1 MRPTGRTLIVSERTR
16 RAIGPR
22 RWSLWQLP
30 ARSLFYVLFVDLAAA
45 AVAGVSVVDWRPSAA
60 ELVWFGLLLLGGII
74 HAEMTKRVERLRRG
88 AAPDLNFLTTDAVWL
103 VSGLLLLPFPLVALL
118 TLLIWIHCRLRVSRE
133 SPPHRV
139 VFSVAASV
147 LASATF
153 ALIGVELAH
162 LTQDIGQVGWLIVA
176 VVVRDVVGVALIVPA
191 ILLQQPGTRIRSL
204 VGSPTEHAF
213 EIGSSVCGAV
223 MAVVLVTAPVM
234 APLLVI
240 QIFILGYAGRVP
252 DLKRMAQRDGKTGM
266 LSATFWHEL
275 AGREFTRAGRLG
287 QPVGVLM
294 IDIDHFKL
302 INDRYGHLAGDAA
315 LRSVATAITSRIRH
329 DDFAGRFGGEE
340 FVVLFRNVTREQL
353 RANAERLRGAVAEL
367 AVPPLTVS
375 IGASWSDDP
384 RAALS
389 DVLRAADT
397 ALFAAKDA
405 GRNRT
410 QLAPAS

>member
-22 RWSLWQLP
+22 RWSLWQLS
-30 ARSLFYVLFVDLAAA
+30 ARSLFYVLFVDLAAVV
-45 AVAGVSVVDWRPSAA
+45 VAGVSVIGWRPSTGD
-60 ELVWFGLLLLGGII
+60 LVWFGLLLIGGII
-74 HAEMTKRVERLRRG
+74 HAELTKRVERLRR
-88 AAPDLNFLTTDAVWL
+88 AASDISYLTNDAVWYL
-103 VSGLLLLPFPLVALL
+103 AGLLLLPFPLVVLL
-118 TLLIWIHCRLRVSRE
+118 TSLIWTHCRLRVSRA

-162 LTQDIGQVGWLIVA
+162 LTQDMGQVGWLIVA
-176 VVVRDVVGVALIVPA
+176 IVVRDVVGVAVIVPA
-191 ILLQQPGTRIRSL
+191 ILLQQPGIRVRSL
-204 VGSPTEHAF
+204 LGSPTEHAF

-223 MAVVLVTAPVM
+223 VAVVLVMAPVM

-294 IDIDHFKL
+294 IDIDHFKR